1 MPIRCGAIV
10 LSTAKAMREPDNR
23 IKQIGSHTF
32 FMPISKVKPLT
43 SGTGRHNIYAMEYNP
58 KKIVEA
64 IDVLR
69 ETYEK
74 NKTIKIY
81 SIDYIGIREDGGF
94 TPSSK
99 FPTVFD
105 HAKYGVVFIH
115 YSYWRVTQE
124 DNSFFILF
132 LKDNE
137 LGDTIEENGWR
148 MFFDAPITTF
158 NVTRSRSCY
167 IEKGNLKLTIHFKQN
182 STNDLLSLLT
192 YKCLSSF
199 IEDKIGICFQA
210 FKAAQNCTTQQELDF
225 LNELLNRNQEIENL
239 NKQLFWEKL
248 NCFYKEK
255 AIEGYK
261 EMLDEIK
268 DIVET
273 PYKK

>member
-81 SIDYIGIREDGGF
+81 SIDYIGIREDGGS

-124 DNSFFILF
+124 DNSFFIL
-132 LKDNE
+132 
-137 LGDTIEENGWR
+137 
-148 MFFDAPITTF
+148 
-158 NVTRSRSCY
+158 
-167 IEKGNLKLTIHFKQN
+167 N
-182 STNDLLSLLT
+182 SATLL
-192 YKCLSSF
+192 
-199 IEDKIGICFQA
+199 
-210 FKAAQNCTTQQELDF
+210 
-225 LNELLNRNQEIENL
+225 
-239 NKQLFWEKL
+239 
-248 NCFYKEK
+248 
-255 AIEGYK
+255 
-261 EMLDEIK
+261 
-268 DIVET
+268 
-273 PYKK
+273 

>member
-1 MPIRCGAIV
+1 MG
-10 LSTAKAMREPDNR
+10 
-23 IKQIGSHTF
+23 GS
-32 FMPISKVKPLT
+32 
-43 SGTGRHNIYAMEYNP
+43 
-58 KKIVEA
+58 
-64 IDVLR
+64 
-69 ETYEK
+69 
-74 NKTIKIY
+74 
-81 SIDYIGIREDGGF
+81 

-158 NVTRSRSCY
+158 NVTRDRSCY
-167 IEKGNLKLTIHFKQN
+167 IEKRNLKLRIPFKQ
-182 STNDLLSLLT
+182 SSANDLLSLLT
-192 YKCLSSF
+192 YKNLSSLV
-199 IEDKIGICFQA
+199 EDGIGICFQA
-210 FKAAQNCTTQQELDF
+210 FTAAQNCTTQQELDF
-225 LNELLNRNQEIENL
+225 LKELLKSNQEIENL
-239 NKQLFWEKL
+239 NKQLFGEKL

-268 DIVET
+268 ELV
-273 PYKK
+273 KQQ

>member
-1 MPIRCGAIV
+1 
-10 LSTAKAMREPDNR
+10 MREPDNR

-81 SIDYIGIREDGGF
+81 SIDYIGIREDGGS

-158 NVTRSRSCY
+158 NVTRDRSCY
-167 IEKGNLKLTIHFKQN
+167 IEKRNLKLRIPFKQ
-182 STNDLLSLLT
+182 SSANDLLSLLT
-192 YKCLSSF
+192 YKNLSSLV
-199 IEDKIGICFQA
+199 EDGIGICFQA
-210 FKAAQNCTTQQELDF
+210 FTATQNCTTQQELDF
-225 LNELLNRNQEIENL
+225 LKELLKSNQEIENL
-239 NKQLFWEKL
+239 NKQLFGEKL

-268 DIVET
+268 ELV
-273 PYKK
+273 KQQ

>member
-1 MPIRCGAIV
+1 MLI
-10 LSTAKAMREPDNR
+10 
-23 IKQIGSHTF
+23 IKGLCLD
-32 FMPISKVKPLT
+32 ISDCFWLF
-43 SGTGRHNIYAMEYNP
+43 YA
-58 KKIVEA
+58 
-64 IDVLR
+64 
-69 ETYEK
+69 
-74 NKTIKIY
+74 
-81 SIDYIGIREDGGF
+81 
-94 TPSSK
+94 SK
-99 FPTVFD
+99 
-105 HAKYGVVFIH
+105 Y
-115 YSYWRVTQE
+115 
-124 DNSFFILF
+124 
-132 LKDNE
+132 NE

-158 NVTRSRSCY
+158 NVTRSRSCH

>member
-81 SIDYIGIREDGGF
+81 SIDYIGIREDGGS

-158 NVTRSRSCY
+158 NVTRSRSCH
-167 IEKGNLKLTIHFKQN
+167 IEKGNLKLTIHF
-182 STNDLLSLLT
+182 
-192 YKCLSSF
+192 
-199 IEDKIGICFQA
+199 
-210 FKAAQNCTTQQELDF
+210 
-225 LNELLNRNQEIENL
+225 
-239 NKQLFWEKL
+239 
-248 NCFYKEK
+248 
-255 AIEGYK
+255 
-261 EMLDEIK
+261 
-268 DIVET
+268 
-273 PYKK
+273 